1 MTSTELAVGTGN
13 SEEEARID
21 RFLLRH
27 AGVKSTTEIAK
38 EIGIPPHE
46 VRGRLTVLLDS
57 IDVLT
62 IQQERNRLMITLNEL
77 AAKGLERL
85 DSIGTGL
92 SDREWAQISQ
102 SISNSI
108 KVSLAELA
116 RIEAKDETKIEA
128 LNALRIKELLNLMN
142 SVVTTSVA
150 VIAER
155 FSLDEQE
162 LLEIFFNR
170 LQDEAIKYDLEG
182 GA

>member
-27 AGVKSTTEIAK
+27 AGVKSTTEIAR

-46 VRGRLTVLLDS
+46 VRSRLTVLLDS

-128 LNALRIKELLNLMN
+128 LNALRLQELLRLMDA
-142 SVVTTSVA
+142 VVATSVKE
-150 VIAER
+150 IADR
-155 FSLDEQE
+155 YLLNEQE
-162 LLEIFFNR
+162 LIQIFTSR
-170 LQDEAIKYDLEG
+170 LVEEATRMDMGE
-182 GA
+182 